1 MAYPQSVSGP
11 DLGGLDDGVQ
21 DEARGVGGGAT
32 LLQLLGE
39 ELHHLRQ
46 EGGGGRREGGREG
59 GRRREATLE
68 SLCTNLFQQ
77 RQACRQRQTE

>member
-39 ELHHLRQ
+39 ELYHLRQ
-46 EGGGGRREGGREG
+46 EGGGGREKERSEP
-59 GRRREATLE
+59 LY
-68 SLCTNLFQQ
+68 TNLFQQ